1 MVEERRHGQA
11 RVMAVFV
18 LRRVLWSIPVM
29 LVVVTAIF
37 FLMRSIGGDPFR
49 HGTLLGLAAQSN
61 GRFVKYGDY
70 RPPAIRHN
78 LEHRYGLDLPWYR
91 QYLNFLE
98 GVATFNYGSSLS
110 FRNTYVNDIVKER
123 SWPSIELGL
132 FAFVW
137 AFGVGVPLGVLAAL
151 RPGSLFD
158 FSARVLANL
167 GFAVPN
173 FLVATLLI
181 YLLAVKLGWLPT
193 SGWSGWQHRILPSL
207 TLGLLPMA
215 YCTRLVRGAM
225 LETLEQEYVRAARA
239 KGLRRRRIVGIHA
252 LRNSLIPVVTA
263 AGPLFG
269 YLVTGSFIVEM
280 IFGVPGIGR
289 YYIASVLARDYT
301 VVLAITV
308 LLALVIILVNLIVD
322 VLYALLDP
330 RIRLVRA

>member
-1 MVEERRHGQA
+1 V
-11 RVMAVFV
+11 AVFV
-18 LRRVLWSIPVM
+18 LRRVLWSIPVV
-29 LVVVTAIF
+29 LVVVTTIF

-49 HGTLLGLAAQSN
+49 HGTLLGLSAQSN
-61 GRFVKYGDY
+61 GGRFVKYGDY

-78 LEHRYGLDLPWYR
+78 LERRYGLDLPWYR

-132 FAFVW
+132 LAFVW
-137 AFGVGVPLGVLAAL
+137 AFGVGIPVGVLAAL

-173 FLVATLLI
+173 FLVATLLT

-193 SGWSGWQHRILPSL
+193 SGWGGWQHRILPSL

-215 YCTRLVRGAM
+215 YCMRLVRGTL
-225 LETLEQEYVRAARA
+225 LETLEQDYVRAARA
-239 KGLRRRRIVGIHA
+239 KGLRRGRIVGIHA

-263 AGPLFG
+263 AGPLLG

-289 YYIASVLARDYT
+289 YYIASVLARDYP

-330 RIRLVRA
+330 RIRLARA

>member
-1 MVEERRHGQA
+1 
-11 RVMAVFV
+11 MATFV

-49 HGTLLGLAAQSN
+49 HGTLLGLSADSRG

-70 RPPAIRHN
+70 RPPAIRRN

-98 GVATFNYGSSLS
+98 GVATFNYGSSLA
-110 FRNTYVNDIVKER
+110 FRNTYVNDIVKDR
-123 SWPSIELGL
+123 SRPSIELGVL
-132 FAFVW
+132 AFLW
-137 AFGVGVPLGVLAAL
+137 AFGLGIPLGVLAAL
-151 RPGSLFD
+151 RPNSSLD
-158 FSARVLANL
+158 YATRVFSSF
-167 GFAVPN
+167 GFALPN

-181 YLLAVKLGWLPT
+181 YLFAVKLGWLPT
-193 SGWSGWQHRILPSL
+193 GGWSDWRHWILPAF
-207 TLGLLPMA
+207 TLGLPLMA

-225 LETLEQEYVRAARA
+225 LETLEQDFVRAARA
-239 KGLRRRRIVGIHA
+239 KGLRQSRIVAVHA

-263 AGPLFG
+263 AGPLLG

-289 YYIASVLARDYT
+289 YYVASVLARDYT

-308 LLALVIILVNLIVD
+308 LLALVFILVNLVVD
-322 VLYALLDP
+322 VIYALIDP
-330 RIRLVRA
+330 RIRAARASS

>member
-1 MVEERRHGQA
+1 VVKGRSCWQPRSVA
-11 RVMAVFV
+11 AFV
-18 LRRVLWSIPVM
+18 LRRLLWSIPVM

-49 HGTLLGLAAQSN
+49 HGTLLGLSAQSN
-61 GRFVKYGDY
+61 GGRFVKYGDY

-110 FRNTYVNDIVKER
+110 FRNTDVNDIVKEH
-123 SWPSIELGL
+123 SGPSIELGL
-132 FAFVW
+132 LAFLW
-137 AFGVGVPLGVLAAL
+137 AFGLGIPIGVIAAL
-151 RPGSLFD
+151 RPNSPFD
-158 FSARVLANL
+158 YSARLLGGV

-181 YLLAVKLGWLPT
+181 YLLALKLGWLPT
-193 SGWSGWQHRILPSL
+193 SGWSGWQHRVLPSL
-207 TLGLLPMA
+207 TLGLPPMA

-239 KGLRRRRIVGIHA
+239 RGLRRSRIVVIHA

-263 AGPLFG
+263 AGPLLG

-308 LLALVIILVNLIVD
+308 LLALVIISVNLVVD
-322 VLYALLDP
+322 VLYAFLDP
-330 RIRLVRA
+330 RIRVA

>member
-1 MVEERRHGQA
+1 MLA
-11 RVMAVFV
+11 FI
-18 LRRVLWSIPVM
+18 LRRLLWSIPVM

-49 HGTLLGLAAQSN
+49 HGPLLGLSADPST

-91 QYLNFLE
+91 QYVNFLE

-123 SWPSIELGL
+123 SWPSVELGL
-132 FAFVW
+132 LAFLW
-137 AFGVGVPLGVLAAL
+137 AFGIGIPIGVLAAV
-151 RPGSLFD
+151 RPGSAFD
-158 FSARVLANL
+158 YSARLFANL

-173 FLVATLLI
+173 FLVATVLI

-193 SGWSGWQHRILPSL
+193 SGWSGWQHRILPSF

-215 YCTRLVRGAM
+215 YCMRLVRGTM
-225 LETLEQEYVRAARA
+225 LETLEQEYVQVARA
-239 KGLRRRRIVGIHA
+239 KGLRWRRIVGLHA

-263 AGPLFG
+263 AGPLLG

-289 YYIASVLARDYT
+289 YYVASVLARDYT

-308 LLALVIILVNLIVD
+308 LLALVIILVNLLVD
-322 VLYALLDP
+322 VLYAFLDP
-330 RIRLVRA
+330 RIRLARARA